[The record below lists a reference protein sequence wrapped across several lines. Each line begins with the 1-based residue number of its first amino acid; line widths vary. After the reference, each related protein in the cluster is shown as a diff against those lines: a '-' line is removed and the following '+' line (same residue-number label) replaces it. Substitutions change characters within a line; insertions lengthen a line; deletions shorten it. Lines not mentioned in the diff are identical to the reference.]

1 VKLFALAF
9 SSLACFSV
17 GASASPSERAVREST
32 KIFWNYAKC
41 MVDHSGDE
49 ARQLLDKREW
59 NEEDCEAAVKLAKSK
74 SGCVPAGTS
83 LSFSSALFRG
93 SVAGAAF
100 VKNRRGQPLPNYTE
114 SSPAFAFPTAADAE
128 TPSGRRATL
137 LAFAGCVF
145 RSHPEDVRRIL
156 EVRPFS
162 GDENDLWPQIAPALG
177 ACLPGEEG
185 VQVRFS
191 RVSLRSL
198 LGEAAY
204 TEDKALNAQ
213 SNSDRGALH

>member
-114 SSPAFAFPTAADAE
+114 RPMQKLRRVVVRPCSPSQVASSDRILKMSGGFWKYG
-128 TPSGRRATL
+128 PSVAMKMTYGRRL
-137 LAFAGCVF
+137 LRRLEPVCRAKKACKSAF
-145 RSHPEDVRRIL
+145 
-156 EVRPFS
+156 
-162 GDENDLWPQIAPALG
+162 
-177 ACLPGEEG
+177 
-185 VQVRFS
+185 
-191 RVSLRSL
+191 
-198 LGEAAY
+198 
-204 TEDKALNAQ
+204 
-213 SNSDRGALH
+213 RG